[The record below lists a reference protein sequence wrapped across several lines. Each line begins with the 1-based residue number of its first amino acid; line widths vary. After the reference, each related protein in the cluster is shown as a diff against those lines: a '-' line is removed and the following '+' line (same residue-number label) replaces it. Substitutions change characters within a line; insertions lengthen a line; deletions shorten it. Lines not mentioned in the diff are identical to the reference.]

1 MVSTVGS
8 AQVISGSNAV
18 TSIAKIA
25 ALNKQASALRQQL
38 LRANDKQGTSEADAN
53 QTESIMREIVDVQ
66 TQIEQLV
73 LETQL
78 SRLNVANAT
87 KSGNGQSGES
97 GASGHSGPGTHDA
110 GGVDGKSQGAQ
121 KVTAHAAPNDAHVA
135 KSSDPYKAVEDTG
148 QLVDIK
154 A

>member
-8 AQVISGSNAV
+8 AQAISVSSAV

-53 QTESIMREIVDVQ
+53 QTESITREIVDVQ

-87 KSGNGQSGES
+87 KSDNGHSDQNGQGD
-97 GASGHSGPGTHDA
+97 HSGSGTNDA
-110 GGVDGKSQGAQ
+110 GAVDGKSQGAQ
-121 KVTAHAAPNDAHVA
+121 KIAAHAAQNDAHGT